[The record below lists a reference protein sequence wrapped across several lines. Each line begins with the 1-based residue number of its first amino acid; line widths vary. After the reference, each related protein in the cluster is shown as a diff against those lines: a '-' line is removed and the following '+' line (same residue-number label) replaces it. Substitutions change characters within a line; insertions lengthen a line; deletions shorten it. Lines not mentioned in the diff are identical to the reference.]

1 MRITFFRS
9 KCIGCNYCVEA
20 WPERWQM
27 SKRDGKS
34 VLIGGKKKGDVYRAD
49 VGEYE
54 REFNERA
61 ARACPVN
68 IIRID
73 D

>member
-1 MRITFFRS
+1 MKITIYRS

-27 SKRDGKS
+27 SKRDGKC
-34 VLIGGKKKGDVYRAD
+34 VLIGGKKKGQVYQAE

-54 REFNERA
+54 RKYNERA
-61 ARACPVN
+61 AEACPVN
-68 IIRID
+68 IIRIND
-73 D
+73 